1 MFALRVYR
9 KLIGPGRG
17 WSGRQHMNALAAAQR
32 IYDMQIPDDQP
43 AFLETDM
50 GANWLDGAATQLVQG
65 RDYRVNSHCGVDF
78 DTYTIAIG
86 ERMKTIAL
94 DYDAL
99 GWLIAAVLDENKSMA
114 REALHELIFDMG
126 MKPIAFGYDV
136 AESLLKPIAEEAA
149 QQLRA
154 DNQ

>member
-1 MFALRVYR
+1 
-9 KLIGPGRG
+9 
-17 WSGRQHMNALAAAQR
+17 MNNLAAAQR
-32 IYDMQIPDDQP
+32 MYDMQIPDDQP

-78 DTYTIAIG
+78 DKYTEAIG
-86 ERMKTIAL
+86 ERMKSIAL

-99 GWLIAAVLDENKSMA
+99 GWLIAAVIAEDKSMA

-126 MKPIAFGYDV
+126 MKPNDFGYDV
-136 AESLLKPIAEEAA
+136 AESLLTPIAEEAA
-149 QQLRA
+149 QQIWR